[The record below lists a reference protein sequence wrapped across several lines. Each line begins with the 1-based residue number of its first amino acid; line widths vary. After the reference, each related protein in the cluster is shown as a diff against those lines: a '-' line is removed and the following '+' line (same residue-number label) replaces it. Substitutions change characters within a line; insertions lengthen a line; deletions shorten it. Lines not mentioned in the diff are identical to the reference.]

1 METTPF
7 HKKDIILEKAS
18 KMVNTYGIRSL
29 SMDDVAKAC
38 GVSKRTIYK
47 YFQNKSD
54 LIDQVV
60 TMKIN
65 TFREKLEEIST
76 NSDNAVIELDLFFK
90 VYKKSISSYSPTFL
104 WEFKRHNLDFF
115 AKVSE
120 VNHNIILPFVLKNIE
135 RGQHEGL
142 YKKELDKE
150 KLIPSILNMLGHIF
164 TGDAISDT
172 ENINSTLDFFGKLLM
187 HRLVT
192 VEGLHY
198 LEAQKP

>member
-1 METTPF
+1 METTRF
-7 HKKDIILEKAS
+7 HKKDIILDKAT

-38 GVSKRTIYK
+38 GVSKRTIYT

-60 TMKIN
+60 RKRIN
-65 TFREKLEEIST
+65 SFREKLEDIST
-76 NSDNAVIELDLFFK
+76 TSDNAVKELDRFFK
-90 VYKKSISSYSPTFL
+90 HYKESVSAYSPTFL
-104 WEFKRHNLDFF
+104 WEFKRQNLDFF
-115 AKVSE
+115 SKVAE
-120 VNHNIILPFVLKNIE
+120 VNHNIILPFVLRNIE

-142 YKKELDKE
+142 YKKDLDKE
-150 KLIPSILNMLGHIF
+150 KLTPSVLNILGYIF
-164 TGDAISDT
+164 TGDAIPDT
-172 ENINSTLDFFGKLLM
+172 ENIESTLDFFGKLLM